1 VSYSRRE
8 LYALGEPLGESV
20 TERKNGHTLYGGG
33 GGGGQQAPSQ
43 QTITQTSLPEY
54 AREYVERNFGR
65 AQAAAEQPYQTYS
78 GQRIAGF
85 DPLQQMA
92 YQGAAQMGM
101 PARAGQSLED
111 MYGFAQRA
119 GNMQY
124 DPSQYGNQFQAPRQ
138 YRPGQFGY
146 DQVQNQQINAAQMGA
161 APQASA
167 AQAGQTQLGAS
178 PQAQAAQAQAA
189 QMGIAQLGA
198 APTVQGAQ
206 VQGPANVAAERVN
219 APQLRDLQMQAARDV
234 GTRSFTDQGARQGY
248 MDPYMQD
255 VTAAQTREAQR
266 TADIASSKRRGAMGQ
281 RGTYGSTAAALEN
294 AEANRNLATQL
305 GDIQAQG
312 LQAAYKS
319 GMGQFNTEA
328 QNRLQADLA
337 NQQAQQQA
345 NVQNLSA
352 GLQTQGLGAQTG
364 LTAQQ
369 LNQATGLQAGLAN
382 QQMGYNT
389 GLQNAQLQQQ
399 ANLANQ
405 ALQGQYG
412 LQQGQFGQQA
422 NQQNAQNQQQ
432 INLANQQA
440 QNQIALANQG
450 LAGQYGLQQGQFGQ
464 QTNLANQQALNQMAL
479 ANQGLAGQY
488 GLQQG
493 QFNQQAAMQNPQLN
507 MQAQLANQQARA
519 NSQQQAE
526 ASRQFGYGQQMQA
539 AGMGAQY
546 GQAANQL
553 NEQSRQYG
561 AGLGLQGLQAGMQG
575 MGQYGNLGNQYNTQ
589 QQGIYNFQNQMGAQQ
604 QRLNQDILSQQ
615 YQDFLNQQRYPMQ
628 QVGFM
633 SDILRGTPSNSSQ
646 TMYQAPPSMMSQ
658 LAGLGTAAYGAS
670 RLMGGAKGGQVK
682 RVPSGLSAL
691 AISKI
696 G

>member
-20 TERKNGHTLYGGG
+20 TERKNGHTIYGGG
-33 GGGGQQAPSQ
+33 GGGGQSAPTQ
-43 QTITQTSLPEY
+43 QTITQTSLPDY
-54 AREYVERNFGR
+54 AREYVERNM
-65 AQAAAEQPYQTYS
+65 ALAETAARQPYQTYS

-161 APQASA
+161 
-167 AQAGQTQLGAS
+167 T

-189 QMGIAQLGA
+189 QIGA

-206 VQGPANVAAERVN
+206 IQGPGNVSAERVN
-219 APQLRDLQMQAARDV
+219 APALRDLQMQGARDV
-234 GTRSFTDQGARQGY
+234 ATRSFTDQGARQGY

-305 GDIQAQG
+305 GDIQAKG
-312 LQAAYKS
+312 LQSAYQS

-337 NQQAQQQA
+337 NQQTQQQTG
-345 NVQNLSA
+345 VQNLSA
-352 GLQTQGLGAQTG
+352 ALQTQGLGAQTG

-405 ALQGQYG
+405 
-412 LQQGQFGQQA
+412 
-422 NQQNAQNQQQ
+422 
-432 INLANQQA
+432 
-440 QNQIALANQG
+440 G

-464 QTNLANQQALNQMAL
+464 QTNLANQQAQNQIAL

-507 MQAQLANQQARA
+507 MQAQQLNQQARA
-519 NSQQQAE
+519 NAQQQAE
-526 ASRQFGYGQQMQA
+526 QSRQFGYGQQMQA

-646 TMYQAPPSMMSQ
+646 TMYQTPPSMISQ
-658 LAGLGTAAYGAS
+658 LAGLGTAGLGAAQ
-670 RLMGGAKGGQVK
+670 MYKTFGAKGGEVK

>member
-20 TERKNGHTLYGGG
+20 TQRKNGHTIYGGG
-33 GGGGQQAPSQ
+33 GGGGQQAPTS
-43 QTITQTSLPEY
+43 QTITQTSLPDY
-54 AREYVERNFGR
+54 AREYVERMLG
-65 AQAAAEQPYQTYS
+65 QAEGVYTQKDASGKITGLQPYQTYS

-101 PARAGQSLED
+101 PGRAGQSLED
-111 MYGFAQRA
+111 LYGFAQRA

-161 APQASA
+161 
-167 AQAGQTQLGAS
+167 T
-178 PQAQAAQAQAA
+178 PQAQAAQAQAS
-189 QMGIAQLGA
+189 QLGA

-206 VQGPANVAAERVN
+206 VQGPANVTAERVN

-305 GDIQAQG
+305 GDIQAKG
-312 LQAAYKS
+312 LQAAYQS

-405 ALQGQYG
+405 
-412 LQQGQFGQQA
+412 
-422 NQQNAQNQQQ
+422 
-432 INLANQQA
+432 
-440 QNQIALANQG
+440 G

-464 QTNLANQQALNQMAL
+464 QTNLANQQAQNQIAL

-507 MQAQLANQQARA
+507 MQAQQLNQQARA
-519 NSQQQAE
+519 NAQQQAE
-526 ASRQFGYGQQMQA
+526 QSRQFGYGQQMQS

>member
-1 VSYSRRE
+1 MSYSRRE

-20 TERKNGHTLYGGG
+20 TQRKNGHTIYGGG
-33 GGGGQQAPSQ
+33 GGGGQQAPTS
-43 QTITQTSLPEY
+43 QTITQTSLPDY
-54 AREYVERNFGR
+54 AREYVERMLG
-65 AQAAAEQPYQTYS
+65 QAEGVYTQKDASGKITGLQPYQTYS

-101 PARAGQSLED
+101 PGRAGQSLED
-111 MYGFAQRA
+111 LYGFAQRA

-161 APQASA
+161 
-167 AQAGQTQLGAS
+167 T
-178 PQAQAAQAQAA
+178 PQAQAAQAQAS
-189 QMGIAQLGA
+189 QLGA

-206 VQGPANVAAERVN
+206 VQGPANVTAERVN

-305 GDIQAQG
+305 GDIQAKG
-312 LQAAYKS
+312 LQAAYQS

-405 ALQGQYG
+405 
-412 LQQGQFGQQA
+412 
-422 NQQNAQNQQQ
+422 
-432 INLANQQA
+432 
-440 QNQIALANQG
+440 G

-464 QTNLANQQALNQMAL
+464 QTNLANQQAQNQIAL

-507 MQAQLANQQARA
+507 MQAQQLNQQARA
-519 NSQQQAE
+519 NAQQQAE
-526 ASRQFGYGQQMQA
+526 QSRQFGYGQQMQS

>member
-1 VSYSRRE
+1 MSYSRRE

-20 TERKNGHTLYGGG
+20 TERKNGHTIYGGG
-33 GGGGQQAPSQ
+33 GGGGQSAPTQ
-43 QTITQTSLPEY
+43 QTITQTSLPDY
-54 AREYVERNFGR
+54 AREYVERNM
-65 AQAAAEQPYQTYS
+65 ALAETAARQPYQTYS

-161 APQASA
+161 
-167 AQAGQTQLGAS
+167 T

-189 QMGIAQLGA
+189 QIGA

-206 VQGPANVAAERVN
+206 IQGPGNVSAERVN
-219 APQLRDLQMQAARDV
+219 APALRDLQMQGARDV
-234 GTRSFTDQGARQGY
+234 ATRSFTDQGARQGY

-305 GDIQAQG
+305 GDIQAKG
-312 LQAAYKS
+312 LQSAYQS

-337 NQQAQQQA
+337 NQQTQQQTG
-345 NVQNLSA
+345 VQNLSA
-352 GLQTQGLGAQTG
+352 ALQTQGLGAQTG

-405 ALQGQYG
+405 
-412 LQQGQFGQQA
+412 
-422 NQQNAQNQQQ
+422 
-432 INLANQQA
+432 
-440 QNQIALANQG
+440 G

-464 QTNLANQQALNQMAL
+464 QTNLANQQAQNQIAL

-507 MQAQLANQQARA
+507 MQAQQLNQQARA
-519 NSQQQAE
+519 NAQQQAE
-526 ASRQFGYGQQMQA
+526 QSRQFGYGQQMQA

-646 TMYQAPPSMMSQ
+646 TMYQTPPSMISQ
-658 LAGLGTAAYGAS
+658 LAGLGTAGLGAAQ
-670 RLMGGAKGGQVK
+670 MYKTFGAKGGEVK

>member
-1 VSYSRRE
+1 MSYSRRE

-20 TERKNGHTLYGGG
+20 TARKNGHTIYGGG
-33 GGGGQQAPSQ
+33 GSGGGGPSS
-43 QTITQTSLPEY
+43 QTVTQSNIPDY
-54 AREYVERNFGR
+54 ARPQFESLLGR
-65 AQAAAEQPYQTYS
+65 AEALATQPYQVYS

-92 YQGAAQMGM
+92 YQGASQMGM
-101 PARAGQSLED
+101 PGRAGQSMED

-119 GNMQY
+119 GNTQY
-124 DPSQYGNQFQAPRQ
+124 NPSQYGNQFQAPRQ

-146 DQVQNQQINAAQMGA
+146 DQVQNQQINAAQLGS
-161 APQASA
+161 AP
-167 AQAGQTQLGAS
+167 T
-178 PQAQAAQAQAA
+178 AQAAQLGMAPTAQAA
-189 QMGIAQLGA
+189 RLRE
-198 APTVQGAQ
+198 APVVQAEQ
-206 VQGPANVAAERVN
+206 FDQPADVSFERVN
-219 APQLRDLQMQAARDV
+219 APSIRDLQMQAAGNV
-234 GTRSFTDQGARQGY
+234 GTQSFTQPGAQQQF
-248 MDPYMQD
+248 MDPYMQNVVD
-255 VTAAQTREAQR
+255 TQTREAQR
-266 TADIASSKRRGAMGQ
+266 TADRAAVQRRGMRAQQGA
-281 RGTYGSTAAALEN
+281 YGGSAAALEN

-305 GDIQAQG
+305 GDIQAKG
-312 LQAAYKS
+312 LQAAYQS

-337 NQQAQQQA
+337 NQQVAQQTG
-345 NVQNLSA
+345 VQNLSA
-352 GLQTQGLGAQTG
+352 ALQTQGLGAQTG

-369 LNQATGLQAGLAN
+369 LNQAAGLQSGLAN
-382 QQMGYNT
+382 QQMSYNA
-389 GLQNAQLQQQ
+389 GLQNAQLRQQ
-399 ANLANQ
+399 AGLANQ

-422 NQQNAQNQQQ
+422 N
-432 INLANQQA
+432 LANQ
-440 QNQIALANQG
+440 ALQ
-450 LAGQYGLQQGQFGQ
+450 
-464 QTNLANQQALNQMAL
+464 
-479 ANQGLAGQY
+479 GQY

-493 QFNQQAAMQNPQLN
+493 QFNQQAAIQNPQLN
-507 MQAQLANQQARA
+507 MQAQQLNQQARA
-519 NSQQQAE
+519 DAQRQAE
-526 ASRQFGYGQQMQA
+526 GSRQFGYGQQMQA

-575 MGQYGNLGNQYNTQ
+575 MGQYGNLGNLYNQQ
-589 QQGIYNFQNQMGAQQ
+589 QQGIYNFQNQMGGQQ

-615 YQDFLNQQRYPMQ
+615 YQDFLNQQRYDRENI
-628 QVGFM
+628 GFF
-633 SDILRGTPSNSSQ
+633 SDILRGAGMNSSQ
-646 TMYQAPPSMMSQ
+646 TMYQAPPPLSSQ
-658 LAGLGTAAYGAS
+658 LAGFGTAAYGAS

>member
-1 VSYSRRE
+1 MSYSRRE

-20 TERKNGHTLYGGG
+20 TERKNGHTIYGGG
-33 GGGGQQAPSQ
+33 GGGGQSTP
-43 QTITQTSLPEY
+43 TQTTNVQTSIPEY
-54 AREYVERNFGR
+54 ARPYVERMLGQ
-65 AQAAAEQPYQTYS
+65 AQTVAEQPYQPYS

-111 MYGFAQRA
+111 LYGFAQRA

-161 APQASA
+161 APEAT
-167 AQAGQTQLGAS
+167 AQQFNQPTDV
-178 PQAQAAQAQAA
+178 
-189 QMGIAQLGA
+189 GI
-198 APTVQGAQ
+198 
-206 VQGPANVAAERVN
+206 ERVN
-219 APQLRDLQMQAARDV
+219 APALRDLQMQAAGNV
-234 GTRSFTDQGARQGY
+234 NTRSFTDQGARQGF

-255 VTAAQTREAQR
+255 VVAAQTREAQR
-266 TADIASSKRRGAMGQ
+266 TADRAAVQRRGARAQQGA
-281 RGTYGSTAAALEN
+281 YGGSAAALEN

-305 GDIQAQG
+305 GDIQAKG
-312 LQAAYKS
+312 LQAAYQS

-345 NVQNLSA
+345 GVQNLSA
-352 GLQTQGLGAQTG
+352 ALQTQGLGAQTG

-369 LNQATGLQAGLAN
+369 LNQASGLQAGLAN
-382 QQMGYNT
+382 QQMGYNA
-389 GLQNAQLQQQ
+389 GLQNAQLRQQ
-399 ANLANQ
+399 AGLANQ
-405 ALQGQYG
+405 ALQ
-412 LQQGQFGQQA
+412 
-422 NQQNAQNQQQ
+422 
-432 INLANQQA
+432 
-440 QNQIALANQG
+440 
-450 LAGQYGLQQGQFGQ
+450 
-464 QTNLANQQALNQMAL
+464 
-479 ANQGLAGQY
+479 GQY

-519 NSQQQAE
+519 NAQQQAE

-615 YQDFLNQQRYPMQ
+615 YQDYLNQMRYPMQ

-633 SDILRGTPSNSSQ
+633 SDILRGTPTQASQ
-646 TMYQAPPSMMSQ
+646 TMYQAPPSMTSQ
-658 LAGLGTAAYGAS
+658 LAGLGTAAIGAAQ
-670 RLMGGAKGGQVK
+670 LGKAFGARGGQVK

>member
-1 VSYSRRE
+1 MSYSRRE

-20 TERKNGHTLYGGG
+20 TERKNGHTIYGGG
-33 GGGGQQAPSQ
+33 GGGGQQAPTS

-161 APQASA
+161 
-167 AQAGQTQLGAS
+167 S

-189 QMGIAQLGA
+189 QIGA

-206 VQGPANVAAERVN
+206 VQGPGNVSAERVN

-337 NQQAQQQA
+337 NQQAQQQTG
-345 NVQNLSA
+345 VQNLSA
-352 GLQTQGLGAQTG
+352 ALQTQGLGAQTG

-405 ALQGQYG
+405 ALQ
-412 LQQGQFGQQA
+412 
-422 NQQNAQNQQQ
+422 
-432 INLANQQA
+432 
-440 QNQIALANQG
+440 
-450 LAGQYGLQQGQFGQ
+450 GQYGLQQGQFGQ

-646 TMYQAPPSMMSQ
+646 TMYQTPPSMISQ
-658 LAGLGTAAYGAS
+658 LAGLGTAGIGAAQ
-670 RLMGGAKGGQVK
+670 MYKAFGAKGGEVK